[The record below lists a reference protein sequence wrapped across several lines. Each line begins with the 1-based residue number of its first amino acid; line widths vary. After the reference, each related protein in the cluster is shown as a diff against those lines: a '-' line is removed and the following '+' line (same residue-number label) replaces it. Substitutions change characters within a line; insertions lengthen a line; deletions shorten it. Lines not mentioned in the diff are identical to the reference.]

1 MKLVITDTNWADEM
15 DVWGF
20 EIIPT
25 IEIYKAMKQAIA
37 IYFTYNDSIE
47 LSVGSN
53 ESIKMTE
60 EDYIFTYKDITEE
73 EISTLKKLFGHLS
86 KGNSLHYQLI
96 DSVLYSI
103 KLKDEKKFKELCD
116 IIYAR

>member
-1 MKLVITDTNWADEM
+1 MSLKNLLSLVLKLFLLVILLEN
-15 DVWGF
+15 
-20 EIIPT
+20 
-25 IEIYKAMKQAIA
+25 Q
-37 IYFTYNDSIE
+37 E
-47 LSVGSN
+47 L
-53 ESIKMTE
+53 KK
-60 EDYIFTYKDITEE
+60 DYIFTYKDITEE